1 MPATATADAEAS
13 ATNGVYRIHT
23 GGSTWGRV
31 LDVTNA
37 SPNANPRGSWG
48 VWPLSPDNPE
58 SADMPPEARR
68 RATVPPATRVSIP

>member
-1 MPATATADAEAS
+1 MPATATATADAEAS

-23 GGSTWGRV
+23 GGSTWGQV

-48 VWPLSPDNPE
+48 CG
-58 SADMPPEARR
+58 R
-68 RATVPPATRVSIP
+68 